1 MCIILCQDGRQTNVK
16 AVFQREIIGLFGN
29 YLVKVKPV
37 RITIF
42 SNTLRGKRIHVL
54 YYMLKHEHAVENVF
68 SHLNGV
74 DFDYYLLYED
84 DSLGIQDRT
93 DTTSGSIK
101 G

>member
-1 MCIILCQDGRQTNVK
+1 
-16 AVFQREIIGLFGN
+16 
-29 YLVKVKPV
+29 
-37 RITIF
+37 
-42 SNTLRGKRIHVL
+42 
-54 YYMLKHEHAVENVF
+54 MLKHEHAVENVF

-101 G
+101 GWLFSNKDRLNIKERLQDFRIIGRSNMETGAKD